1 MLRHMIKSRRLLCA
15 AAAFLFVFALWRG
28 PRAAAEREFRDIGR
42 FPQNGTAYLPPDP
55 DEALV
60 DYVSQIV
67 YAEEYLRRHFAP
79 WSGEPEDG
87 SDLSFLDLTFERLLE
102 YHASLAKKRFYASS
116 GGVFPK
122 KSLDAIMKNGAV
134 DPSADM
140 RPGVALSVADIRAF
154 PYGQPLYNSKTAAL
168 GSGGYLKLD
177 ALQVSTIR
185 PGEPLAIYNASADS
199 NWFFVATGTAVGW
212 VKAAA
217 IAPADRDFVDM
228 YAAAEKSVL
237 VKDNVEMKD
246 STGKTAATFKLGTV
260 LPSEEGALLIA
271 VRGKDGF
278 ADAVRW
284 TPEEGAAEPFPVRF
298 TPKNAVRAIDA
309 MMGEPYGW
317 GGVSGLRD
325 CSSMT
330 RDYFS
335 TFGIWLPRNSG
346 DQSFTGSRV
355 SLKGTSLD
363 ERNEAIARDG
373 VPFATLI
380 HMPGHIMLYLGLYDG
395 EPAVFHNTWGVA
407 VTGGRAVVGR
417 AVVSGLRLGE
427 EIPGKRA
434 NSLLIDRMD
443 AISFP
448 MTELIVSE

>member
-1 MLRHMIKSRRLLCA
+1 MLRYPLRSRRLLWVTA
-15 AAAFLFVFALWRG
+15 IMLFVFAAWRD
-28 PRAAAEREFRDIGR
+28 PRAAAAAAQKFRDIER
-42 FPQNGTAYLPPDP
+42 FPQSGAAYLPPEP
-55 DEALV
+55 DEAIV
-60 DYVSQIV
+60 DYVNQVV

-79 WSGEPEDG
+79 WNSD
-87 SDLSFLDLTFERLLE
+87 DLSFLDLTFERLLE
-102 YHASLAKKRFYASS
+102 YYASLAKKRFYAPS

-122 KSLDAIMKNGAV
+122 KSLDAIVKNGAV
-134 DPSADM
+134 DTSADM
-140 RPGVALSVADIRAF
+140 RPGVALVAADLRAF
-154 PYGQPLYNSKTAAL
+154 PHGQPLYNSKTASL
-168 GSGGYLKLD
+168 GSGGNLKLD
-177 ALQVSTIR
+177 ALQISTVR

-217 IAPADRDFVDM
+217 IAPADRDFIDM
-228 YAAAEKSVL
+228 YVSAEKSVL

-246 STGKTAATFKLGTV
+246 SNGKTVATLKLGTV
-260 LPSEEGALLIA
+260 FPSEDGTLLFTE
-271 VRGKDGF
+271 RGKDGF
-278 ADAVRW
+278 AAAVRL
-284 TPEEGAAEPFPVRF
+284 TPEEGPAEPFPVRF
-298 TPKNAVRAIDA
+298 TPKNAARAIDA

-317 GGVSGLRD
+317 GGRSGLRD

-346 DQSFTGSRV
+346 DQSLTGSRIP
-355 SLKGTSLD
+355 LKGASIE
-363 ERNEAIARDG
+363 ERENTIIRDG

-380 HMPGHIMLYLGLYDG
+380 HMPGHIMLYLGLYEG

-417 AVVSGLRLGE
+417 AVVTGLRLGE
-427 EIPGKRA
+427 EIPGKSA
-434 NSLLIDRMD
+434 NSLLIDRID

-448 MTELIVSE
+448 MTELITSER

>member
-1 MLRHMIKSRRLLCA
+1 MLRHTLKPGRLFWVMAAILFAFAPCRGPHA
-15 AAAFLFVFALWRG
+15 AAAA
-28 PRAAAEREFRDIGR
+28 REFRDIDR
-42 FPQNGTAYLPPDP
+42 FPQSGTAYMPPDP
-55 DEALV
+55 DEAIV
-60 DYVSQIV
+60 DYVNQVV

-79 WSGEPEDG
+79 WNSA
-87 SDLSFLDLTFERLLE
+87 DLSFLDLTLDRLLE
-102 YHASLAKKRFYASS
+102 YYVSLAKKRFYASS

-122 KSLDAIMKNGAV
+122 KSLDAIVKNGAV
-134 DPSADM
+134 DASADI
-140 RPGVALSVADIRAF
+140 RPGVALKTADLRAF
-154 PYGQPLYNSKTAAL
+154 PYGQPLYNSKSAAL

-177 ALQVSTIR
+177 ALQISAVR

-199 NWFFVATGTAVGW
+199 NWFFVASGTAVGW
-212 VKAAA
+212 VNAAA
-217 IAPADRDFVDM
+217 IAPADRDFIDTYVS
-228 YAAAEKSVL
+228 AEKSVL
-237 VKDNVEMKD
+237 VKDNVEMTD
-246 STGKTAATFKLGTV
+246 SNGHTAETFKLGTV
-260 LPSEEGALLIA
+260 LPSEGGALLVP

-298 TPKNAVRAIDA
+298 TPKNAGRAIDA

-317 GGVSGLRD
+317 GGKAGLRD
-325 CSSMT
+325 CSAMT

-335 TFGIWLPRNSG
+335 TFGVWLPRNSG

-355 SLKGTSLD
+355 SLKDMTPD
-363 ERNEAIARDG
+363 ERVETITRDG
-373 VPFATLI
+373 VSFAALI

-417 AVVSGLRLGE
+417 AVVTGLRLGE
-427 EIPGKRA
+427 EIPGKPA
-434 NSLLIDRMD
+434 KSLLIDRVD

-448 MTELIVSE
+448 MPGLITPALP

>member
-1 MLRHMIKSRRLLCA
+1 MLIRVFKWRRLFRFA
-15 AAAFLFVFALWRG
+15 AALLFVLAMWRG
-28 PRAAAEREFRDIGR
+28 PRAAAAREFRDIER
-42 FPQNGTAYLPPDP
+42 FPQSGAAYLPSDP
-55 DEALV
+55 DAVIV
-60 DYVSQIV
+60 DYVNQAV
-67 YAEEYLRRHFAP
+67 CAEEYLRRHFAP
-79 WSGEPEDG
+79 WGGGTLDG
-87 SDLSFLDLTFERLLE
+87 GPLSFLDLTFERLLE
-102 YHASLAKKRFYASS
+102 YYASLAKKRFYAPD

-122 KSLDAIMKNGAV
+122 KSLDAIVKNGAV
-134 DPSADM
+134 NPSADM
-140 RPGVALSVADIRAF
+140 RPGVALVAADLRAF
-154 PYGQPLYNSKTAAL
+154 PHGQPLYNSKPAAL

-177 ALQVSTIR
+177 ALQVSTVR

-217 IAPADRDFVDM
+217 VAPADRDFTDM
-228 YAAAEKSVL
+228 YAAAEKLVL

-246 STGKTAATFKLGTV
+246 ANGHTAAVLKLGTV
-260 LPSEEGALLIA
+260 FPSEDGALLIP

-278 ADAVRW
+278 AGAVRW

-298 TPKNAVRAIDA
+298 TPKNAARAIDE

-317 GGVSGLRD
+317 GGKSGLRD
-325 CSSMT
+325 CSSLT

-346 DQSFTGSRV
+346 DQSFEGLRIA
-355 SLKGTSLD
+355 LKDASNE
-363 ERNEAIARDG
+363 ERNETVIRDG

-417 AVVSGLRLGE
+417 AVVTGLRLGG
-427 EIPGKRA
+427 EIPGKAA

-448 MTELIVSE
+448 MREAP

>member
-1 MLRHMIKSRRLLCA
+1 MLRHPLKSRYLFLIMAALLS
-15 AAAFLFVFALWRG
+15 AFAVWNG
-28 PRAAAEREFRDIGR
+28 PHAAAEQKFRDIER
-42 FPQNGTAYLPPDP
+42 FPQNGAAYLPPEP
-55 DEALV
+55 DEAIV
-60 DYVSQIV
+60 DYVNQV
-67 YAEEYLRRHFAP
+67 VCAEEYLRRHFAP
-79 WSGEPEDG
+79 WGG
-87 SDLSFLDLTFERLLE
+87 ADLSFLDLTFERLLD
-102 YHASLAKKRFYASS
+102 YYASLAKKRFYASG

-122 KSLDAIMKNGAV
+122 KSLDAIVKNGAV
-134 DPSADM
+134 DPSADV
-140 RPGVALSVADIRAF
+140 RPGVALSAADIRAF

-168 GSGGYLKLD
+168 GSGGHLKLD
-177 ALQVSTIR
+177 ALQVSTVR

-199 NWFFVATGTAVGW
+199 NWFFVASGTAVGW

-217 IAPADRDFVDM
+217 IAPADRDFIDTYVS
-228 YAAAEKSVL
+228 AEKSVL
-237 VKDNVEMKD
+237 VKDNIEMKD
-246 STGKTAATFKLGTV
+246 TNGHTAATFKLGTV
-260 LPSEEGALLIA
+260 FPAEDGTLLLP

-278 ADAVRW
+278 ADAVRR

-298 TPKNAVRAIDA
+298 TPKNAARAIDA

-317 GGVSGLRD
+317 GGMSGLRD

-355 SLKGTSLD
+355 SLKGVSIEKREKT
-363 ERNEAIARDG
+363 IARDG

-395 EPAVFHNTWGVA
+395 KPAVFHNTWGVA
-407 VTGGRAVVGR
+407 ITGGRAVVGR
-417 AVVSGLRLGE
+417 AVVTGLRLGE
-427 EIPGKRA
+427 EIPGKPA

-448 MTELIVSE
+448 MTELITSSR

>member
-1 MLRHMIKSRRLLCA
+1 MLRRAPRRLLWIMTVLLSAFTLWRGVQTA
-15 AAAFLFVFALWRG
+15 AAATH
-28 PRAAAEREFRDIGR
+28 EFKDIER
-42 FPQNGTAYLPPDP
+42 FPQSGAAYLPAEP
-55 DEALV
+55 DEAIV
-60 DYVSQIV
+60 DYVNQVV

-79 WSGEPEDG
+79 WDG
-87 SDLSFLDLTFERLLE
+87 ADLSFLDLTFERLLE
-102 YHASLAKKRFYASS
+102 YYAYLAKKRFYAPS
-116 GGVFPK
+116 GGVLPK
-122 KSLDAIMKNGAV
+122 KSLDAIVKNGAV
-134 DPSADM
+134 DPSADI
-140 RPGVALSVADIRAF
+140 RPGVALVTADLRAF

-168 GSGGYLKLD
+168 GSGGNLKLD
-177 ALQVSTIR
+177 ALQVSTVR

-199 NWFFVATGTAVGW
+199 NWFLVASGTAVGW

-217 IAPADRDFVDM
+217 IAPADRDFTDM
-228 YAAAEKSVL
+228 YASAEKSVL

-246 STGKTAATFKLGTV
+246 ANGKTAAAFKLGTV
-260 LPSEEGALLIA
+260 LPSEGGALLIP

-278 ADAVRW
+278 ADAFRW

-298 TPKNAVRAIDA
+298 TPKNAAKVIGE

-317 GGVSGLRD
+317 GGKSGLRD

-346 DQSFTGSRV
+346 DQSFAGLRV
-355 SLKGTSLD
+355 SLKNASLK
-363 ERNEAIARDG
+363 ERNETIVKNG

-417 AVVSGLRLGE
+417 AVVTGLRLGE
-427 EIPGKRA
+427 EIPGKLA

-448 MTELIVSE
+448 MTEFILNSQ